1 MWLRVLE
8 VDSIPG
14 LSLENPTPADKPPGL
29 VNGKS
34 TFPQISSDFY
44 QGAKNPFP
52 STADTLQLLRSP
64 TFHRAVQHVHKK
76 FHEIRYGK
84 DPAEMG
90 GTKIDSQS
98 VLRVRHEKYG

>member
-1 MWLRVLE
+1 
-8 VDSIPG
+8 
-14 LSLENPTPADKPPGL
+14 L

-84 DPAEMG
+84 DPSEMG

-98 VLRVRHEKYG
+98 ALRLRHEKYG

>member
-8 VDSIPG
+8 VW
-14 LSLENPTPADKPPGL
+14 L
-29 VNGKS
+29 
-34 TFPQISSDFY
+34 
-44 QGAKNPFP
+44 
-52 STADTLQLLRSP
+52 TARLLRSP

-90 GTKIDSQS
+90 GTKIDKPGGSDPQRFLQYYLEELKDQFRGS
-98 VLRVRHEKYG
+98 TKK